1 MLVKTYSAAV
11 NGLEVTTV
19 TVEVSLHPGVMY
31 HLTGLGDKA
40 VQEGRDRIAAAML
53 FCGYKFPRADITINL
68 APADL
73 KKEGSGFDL
82 PLAIA
87 LLAANGNLHSD
98 VLDHYMLVGELSL
111 DGHLQPIKGALPI
124 AIRARAEKFKGLI
137 VPKANV
143 REAAVVNNLDVYGVE
158 TMADI
163 VGFLCKKGGLK
174 GDEIGRIDVRD
185 RYTYVAVARTKAK
198 QVVQRTQG
206 EKIKGLRTVIE
217 ENIFSQ

>member
-124 AIRARAEKFKGLI
+124 AIRQEPRNLKASSC
-137 VPKANV
+137 PKP
-143 REAAVVNNLDVYGVE
+143 
-158 TMADI
+158 T
-163 VGFLCKKGGLK
+163 
-174 GDEIGRIDVRD
+174 
-185 RYTYVAVARTKAK
+185 
-198 QVVQRTQG
+198 
-206 EKIKGLRTVIE
+206 
-217 ENIFSQ
+217 